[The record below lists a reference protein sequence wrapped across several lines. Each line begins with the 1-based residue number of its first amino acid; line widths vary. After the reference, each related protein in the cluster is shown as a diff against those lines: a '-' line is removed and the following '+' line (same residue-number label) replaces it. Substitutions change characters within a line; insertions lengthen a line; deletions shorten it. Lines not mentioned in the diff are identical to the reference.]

1 MTVLIA
7 YASVHGSTASI
18 ARRIGDVLA
27 GHGERTDVRPMDELR
42 EREPPDGVHGHD
54 AFVLGSAV
62 HEMRWLPSA
71 TEFVSRN
78 RDVLS
83 GRPVWLFSVGMPAA
97 LREPWR
103 RLAPKE
109 EKDVTEPLLRL
120 LGPEGHRLF
129 SGVIRP
135 EHLPR
140 SGRLMFRALGLR
152 YGDYRDWDDVRRWAD
167 EIAGSLA
174 ADRRRAAL

>member
-1 MTVLIA
+1 MNVLIA

-18 ARRIGDVLA
+18 AHRIGEVLA
-27 GHGERTDVRPMDELR
+27 EHGERADVRPMDELDDG
-42 EREPPDGVHGHD
+42 EPQGDVHTHD

-62 HEMRWLPSA
+62 HEMTWLPAA
-71 TEFVSRN
+71 TGFVSRN
-78 RDVLS
+78 RDALAR
-83 GRPVWLFSVGMPAA
+83 RPVWLFSVGMPAA

-109 EKDVTEPLLRL
+109 EKDITEPLLRL
-120 LGPEGHRLF
+120 LDPEGHRLF

-135 EHLPR
+135 EHLPH
-140 SGRLMFRALGLR
+140 SGRLMFKALGFR

-167 EIAGSLA
+167 EIARRLA
-174 ADRRRAAL
+174 TNRHRAVL

>member
-1 MTVLIA
+1 MNVLIA

-18 ARRIGDVLA
+18 AHRIGEVLA
-27 GHGERTDVRPMDELR
+27 GHGERTEVRPMDELG
-42 EREPPDGVHGHD
+42 DGVHGHD

-62 HEMRWLPSA
+62 HEMTWLPPA

-78 RDVLS
+78 RDVLAD
-83 GRPVWLFSVGMPAA
+83 RPVWLFSVGMPAA

-109 EKDVTEPLLRL
+109 ESDITEPLLRL
-120 LGPEGHRLF
+120 LTPEGHRLF

-140 SGRLMFRALGLR
+140 SGRLMFKALGFR
-152 YGDYRDWDDVRRWAD
+152 YGDYRDWDDVRRWAE
-167 EIAGSLA
+167 EIARSLA
-174 ADRRRAAL
+174 ADRRGAAL

>member
-18 ARRIGDVLA
+18 ARRIGEVLA
-27 GHGERTDVRPMDELR
+27 EHGERTDVRPMDELGDR
-42 EREPPDGVHGHD
+42 GLDEVGGHD

-62 HEMRWLPSA
+62 HEMTWLPAA
-71 TEFVSRN
+71 TEFLSRH
-78 RDVLS
+78 RDVLAR
-83 GRPVWLFSVGMPAA
+83 RPVWLFSVGMPAA

-120 LGPEGHRLF
+120 LSPEGHRLF

-135 EHLPR
+135 EHLPH
-140 SGRLMFRALGLR
+140 SGRLMFRALGFR

-167 EIAGSLA
+167 EIARNLA
-174 ADRRRAAL
+174 SNRRRAAL